1 MSQCVPL
8 AAYLASGDLRY
19 QTGPEAEKVLAADG
33 FVGLKV
39 ATAASEPRV
48 TRNLVAHASRQSTP
62 VEAVA
67 FARQALSLIGQL
79 WIGQDA
85 RPPNVR

>member
-8 AAYLASGDLRY
+8 AACLASRDLRY

-39 ATAASEPRV
+39 AAASEPRV
-48 TRNLVAHASRQSTP
+48 TRNLVAHASRQPTP

-67 FARQALSLIGQL
+67 FARQALSLIGQI